1 MKHDNGSSQINKS
14 EEIDFGETICD
25 LTSARDAVRQVKNS
39 NDQIEVQGA
48 GTLVRQLSETP
59 RREIEGLVG
68 KLMTLLR
75 KLQTDGDRIQVDIE
89 EYTDLNQRVR
99 QLTTIVPIVW
109 KNSLHRASVDA
120 HVSRPTH

>member
-1 MKHDNGSSQINKS
+1 MKHDNGSSQINMS

-25 LTSARDAVRQVKNS
+25 LTSVRDAVRQVKNS

-99 QLTTIVPIVW
+99 QLTTIV
-109 KNSLHRASVDA
+109 SDSVEKLPA
-120 HVSRPTH
+120 PRVS

>member
-1 MKHDNGSSQINKS
+1 MKHDNESSVINKA
-14 EEIDFGETICD
+14 EEIDFGETIFD

-39 NDQIEVQGA
+39 NGQVEVQGA

-59 RREIEGLVG
+59 RREIEDLVG

-75 KLQTDGDRIQVDIE
+75 KLQNDGDRIQVDVE

-99 QLTTIVPIVW
+99 QLTTIV
-109 KNSLHRASVDA
+109 SDSVGKLPSPR
-120 HVSRPTH
+120 VS